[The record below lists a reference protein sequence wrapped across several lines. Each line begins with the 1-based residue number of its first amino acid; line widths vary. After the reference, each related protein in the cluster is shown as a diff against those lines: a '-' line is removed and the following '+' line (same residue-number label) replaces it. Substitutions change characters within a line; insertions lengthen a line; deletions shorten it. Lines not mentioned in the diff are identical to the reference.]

1 MNKNVYRI
9 TYDIAKNIQT
19 IAQHCLKGNAN
30 FYSNVIFGF
39 FFNRVRKKFYFA
51 SDIPPSIHDWTVY
64 EQNYVIE
71 NDFSIE
77 IWKSD
82 CKTNKISID

>member
-39 FFNRVRKKFYFA
+39 FLIVSVKNFTSRQTSRRSSMTGLCTSKITLLKTIFN
-51 SDIPPSIHDWTVY
+51 
-64 EQNYVIE
+64 
-71 NDFSIE
+71 FSIE
-77 IWKSD
+77 I
-82 CKTNKISID
+82 

>member
-51 SDIPPSIHDWTVY
+51 SDIPSSIHDWTVY
-64 EQNYVIE
+64 EENYIE
-71 NDFSIE
+71 KLLKTIFNFSIE
-77 IWKSD
+77 I
-82 CKTNKISID
+82 